1 MVDPA
6 QKDQLTFKYL
16 QMASLDTC
24 TFNNVG
30 TAMLIIKPWL
40 QLQASLTLSVAE
52 TVVIAL

>member
-1 MVDPA
+1 MVGPA